1 VPHIWQQ
8 INAQWH
14 SCHWWQE
21 CHGRMITAM
30 NTVLI
35 ILLVIAVAAVAVETL
50 LVTRH
55 DDRGTTPPPP
65 SHAVDPQFV
74 GPAYR

>member
-1 VPHIWQQ
+1 VPHIWQK

-14 SCHWWQE
+14 SCHWWHE
-21 CHGRMITAM
+21 CDGRMITAM

-65 SHAVDPQFV
+65 SHATDLQFV
-74 GPAYR
+74 GPANR